1 MNHFAKIGICLG
13 IIILVVAFVYLSK
26 VKSDEP
32 IEITS
37 GVIAD
42 GTYCYGR
49 LQIAST
55 EAPYNVEE
63 HITITISDGQVMGVK
78 TGTQNGP
85 DMTNGYEG
93 TLTGTI
99 DNSLLELTYAYT
111 IEGSQGKELE
121 IYSLDLDNLVKNR
134 WSLID
139 VKKNGET
146 ILVPDMIGEPTL
158 ITYTKEVCSIIK

>member
-1 MNHFAKIGICLG
+1 
-13 IIILVVAFVYLSK
+13 
-26 VKSDEP
+26 
-32 IEITS
+32 
-37 GVIAD
+37 
-42 GTYCYGR
+42 
-49 LQIAST
+49 
-55 EAPYNVEE
+55 VEE
-63 HITITISDGQVMGVK
+63 HITITIADGQVTGVK

-85 DMTNGYEG
+85 DMTNGYGG

-121 IYSLDLDNLVKNR
+121 IYSLELDNLVKNR

-139 VKKNGET
+139 VKKNGEN